1 MSNTQ
6 ETPGAKMVF
15 IKPNIPSCWSAQPII
30 GEASG
35 GAGTEENSALSDE
48 IDKLKASKTG

>member
-1 MSNTQ
+1 MLKLPNTP

-30 GEASG
+30 GEAGG
-35 GAGTEENSALSDE
+35 GAVTEEISALSDE
-48 IDKLKASKTG
+48 IDKLKT